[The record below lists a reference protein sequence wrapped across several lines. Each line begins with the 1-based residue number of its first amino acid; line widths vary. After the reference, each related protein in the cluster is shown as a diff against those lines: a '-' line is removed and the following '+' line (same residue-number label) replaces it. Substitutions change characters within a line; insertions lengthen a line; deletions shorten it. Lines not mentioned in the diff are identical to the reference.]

1 MGFFKMK
8 KGMVFVMLTLFGS
21 CVYTGTFFYL
31 NLIEDSEGM
40 SVHFLFA
47 AFYFILS
54 SLRFRSSVRDKYDVY
69 RDDSIKLPPFNNSSP
84 IEYKCFQS
92 LKTVPTKTSLS
103 SVHHALREQAII
115 PREHRPI
122 V

>member
-31 NLIEDSEGM
+31 SFIVDSEGM

-54 SLRFRSSVRDKYDVY
+54 SLRFRSSVRDK
-69 RDDSIKLPPFNNSSP
+69 DDIYCND
-84 IEYKCFQS
+84 
-92 LKTVPTKTSLS
+92 
-103 SVHHALREQAII
+103 
-115 PREHRPI
+115 
-122 V
+122 